1 MEQLW
6 VSASELY
13 QPIHKYSR
21 TFMLLVGAFILIKQI
36 DRMSLKEIYKQDAIF
51 VTQDEYANYY
61 LPPWRFPV
69 Q

>member
-1 MEQLW
+1 
-6 VSASELY
+6 
-13 QPIHKYSR
+13 
-21 TFMLLVGAFILIKQI
+21 MLLVGAFILIKQI